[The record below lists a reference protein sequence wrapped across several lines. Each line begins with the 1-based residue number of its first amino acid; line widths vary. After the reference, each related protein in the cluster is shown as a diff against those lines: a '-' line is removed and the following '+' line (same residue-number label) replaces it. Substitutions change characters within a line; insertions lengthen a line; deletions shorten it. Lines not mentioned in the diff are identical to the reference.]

1 MNQSR
6 NESTRRLPW
15 IAAILSLAGLCLA
28 IRPGVSSVSAVDDGC
43 PVTSSETEHQGTTL
57 QGFAGSGVSGVIYDG
72 NDQNLKLNKQ
82 GGVFKA
88 ATIGITDN
96 HNVSCSADFDGD
108 SWTDLVVGQSH
119 NNYIYFYK
127 NRTVDNPAPDW
138 ADPSAIRTPKFVRIT
153 TVHPASA
160 TGTQHAGMVCGDFN
174 GDARQDFLYYKAAS
188 ETLPPSI
195 QRMYLGNGD
204 GTFQAPYAPMIDPLL
219 LPIFNQTSTNAF
231 AYDYNKD
238 GWLDVI
244 YGGKKAVAANTG
256 TIVAL
261 LNNCPTAW
269 AQGATC
275 GAQPQFTAADI
286 ITGKNF
292 GAKGINALAGAD
304 FTGDGLL
311 DLLAGSPS
319 QCSNFSLWPGLPGGG
334 FAAVAQSVPSVGGA
348 STLAAADFS
357 LDGKP
362 DMVWGRDGHNCTTQ
376 GGKAYY
382 YTNNGSSTPFSGG
395 FTTQLSEYNV
405 AVPGTG
411 VAMTDYD
418 LGTTLDYDHD
428 PDGTIDA
435 IIADGNDSGQYLLF
449 ANRVVGQYVAC
460 GDVASGILDLG
471 PLEDSEMVV
480 TGARMHP
487 TANLPSDTSI
497 KYFLSNEDPANW
509 QLASACAD
517 DPDDYCVSFPS
528 TSGRSI
534 RWKATMCSN
543 ELRSQTPTLSD
554 VTINFDYTPAKEHF
568 RGGVVVDDGVAYVG
582 AFKQPG
588 DRGHFY
594 AANAGLTEIYWDAGP
609 KLDAMIDSARRVY
622 TAAVGGASRLDFTSA
637 ATSQALL
644 QTALGV
650 ASAAQADAVV
660 TWQRSARF
668 GIAGGP
674 LSKTRLGAV
683 QTSTPAVI
691 SPPTRP
697 SWYQYLTT
705 QEKQEVDVFVEVHK
719 SRPVLALF
727 GSKDGPL
734 HAILNQPSDIQNA
747 ANGVEKWA
755 FLPSK
760 VTSRLLSDK
769 TGGVVS
775 AFVDGSPT
783 LADVKL
789 ADGRM
794 HTVAVVSGGVG
805 SGAVFAL
812 DVTDTVSAAGVVSG
826 PLPLWELLPGEELAG
841 LGTSKPAIARVKID
855 GAEKFIAILATG
867 YSNDNVSP
875 PYEKGRDVWAVDL
888 TTGARMWRFRTA
900 CPVTADPV
908 VLETDDDLEPS
919 APAIDGYVDRL
930 VLADACGFVYKL
942 DPAVSLPGALAT
954 DGWLDSTALGAVAT
968 GTTDA
973 KGRAVKALFSTA
985 LTSGALGE
993 ERPIAGTLGTRA
1005 DSSGRV
1011 ILFFGT
1017 GGLESYDPTKQNE
1030 FYAVYAD
1037 TGVIRN
1043 KLTGTCTNNKCE
1055 KFYGGVAVSAE
1066 QVLLTRSTDPTVG
1079 TGLCEL
1085 GSSEVMGVDLD
1096 DLTTQL
1102 TIATTSSTVS
1112 SLFGHA
1118 GAIYFTT
1125 LGGDMVRVGTPGA
1138 ADAGGESATG
1148 GHGGDGGGDGGDD
1161 DGNSSMPLG
1170 IVGWRQVL

>member
-1 MNQSR
+1 MKHSR
-6 NESTRRLPW
+6 NETARRLPW
-15 IAAILSLAGLCLA
+15 IAAILSLGGLCLA
-28 IRPGVSSVSAVDDGC
+28 IRPGVGDVSAVDDGC
-43 PVTSSETEHQGTTL
+43 PVTSSNTEHQGATL
-57 QGFAGSGVSGVIYDG
+57 QGFAGNGVSGVIYDA

-88 ATIGITDN
+88 ATIGITDS

-108 SWTDLVVGQSH
+108 TWTDMVVGQSG
-119 NNYIYFYK
+119 NNFIYYYK
-127 NRTVDNPAPDW
+127 NRTFDNTAPDW
-138 ADPSAIRTPKFVRIT
+138 ADPSAIRTPKFVLAT
-153 TVHPASA
+153 TIQAAAA

-174 GDARQDFLYYKAAS
+174 GDAKQDFFYYKS
-188 ETLPPSI
+188 GSDSLPPTI
-195 QRMYLGNGD
+195 QRLYLGNGD
-204 GTFQAPYAPMIDPLL
+204 GTFQAHYAPLIDPLL
-219 LPIFNQTSTNAF
+219 LPIFAQTSTNAF
-231 AYDYNKD
+231 AHDYNKD
-238 GWLDVI
+238 GWLDII

-256 TIVAL
+256 VIVAL

-269 AQGATC
+269 TPGAIC
-275 GAQPQFTAADI
+275 AAQPKFTVTDI
-286 ITGKNF
+286 ITGQNF
-292 GAKGINALAGAD
+292 GSKGINALTGAD

-319 QCSNFSLWPGLPGGG
+319 QCSNFSLWPGVSGGG
-334 FAAVAQSVPSVGGA
+334 FAAVPQSVPSVGGVSA
-348 STLAAADFS
+348 LISADFS

-362 DMVWGRDGHNCTTQ
+362 DMAWGRDGFNCSSQ

-382 YTNNGSSTPFSGG
+382 YTNNGTSTPFSGG

-405 AVPGTG
+405 AIPGTG
-411 VAMTDYD
+411 IALTDYD

-435 IIADGNDSGQYLLF
+435 IIADGNNSGQYLLF

-460 GDVASGILDLG
+460 GDVASGVLDLG
-471 PLEDSEMVV
+471 PLQSSEMVI
-480 TGARMHP
+480 TAARMHP
-487 TANLPSDTSI
+487 TANLPAGTSI
-497 KYFLSNEDPANW
+497 KYFMSNEDPANW

-517 DPDDYCVSFPS
+517 DPDDYCVSFP
-528 TSGRSI
+528 TTTGRSI

-594 AANAGLTEIYWDAGP
+594 AANAGLTQIYWDAGA
-609 KLDAMIDSARRVY
+609 KLDAMSDGARKIY
-622 TAAVGGASRLDFTSA
+622 TAAVGGATRLDFSTS
-637 ATSQALL
+637 ATSQAAL
-644 QTALGV
+644 QTVLGV

-674 LSKTRLGAV
+674 LTKTRLGAV
-683 QTSTPAVI
+683 QTSTPAII

-705 QEKQEVDVFVEVHK
+705 QQKQEVDVFVEVHEE
-719 SRPVLALF
+719 RPILALF

-734 HAILNQPSDIQNA
+734 HAILNQPSDIHNA

-760 VTSRLLSDK
+760 VASRLLADK
-769 TGGVVS
+769 TGGLVS

-783 LADVKL
+783 VADVKL

-805 SGAVFAL
+805 SSAVFAL
-812 DVTDTVSAAGVVSG
+812 DVTDTVSLAGAVSG
-826 PLPLWELLPGEELAG
+826 PQPLWELLPGEELAG
-841 LGTSKPAIARVKID
+841 LGTTKPAIARVKID

-867 YSNDNVSP
+867 YSSDNPSP
-875 PYEKGRDVWAVDL
+875 PYTKGRDVWAVDL
-888 TTGARMWRFRTA
+888 TTGARMWRFRAA
-900 CPVTADPV
+900 CPITADPV
-908 VLETDDDLEPS
+908 VFETDDDLEPS
-919 APAIDGYVDRL
+919 SPAIDGYVDRL
-930 VLADACGFVYKL
+930 LVADACGFVYKL
-942 DPAVSLPGALAT
+942 DPAVNLPGALAT
-954 DGWLDSTALGAVAT
+954 DGWLDSTTLGVVAT

-973 KGRAVKALFSTA
+973 KGRAVKALFSTEHTA
-985 LTSGALGE
+985 NAIGG
-993 ERPIAGTLGTRA
+993 ERPIAGTIGTRS
-1005 DSSGRV
+1005 DSSDRV
-1011 ILFFGT
+1011 VLFFGT

-1037 TGVIRN
+1037 NGAIRN

-1066 QVLLTRSTDPTVG
+1066 QVLLTRSTDPSIG

-1085 GSSEVMGVDLD
+1085 GSSEVMGLDLD
-1096 DLTTQL
+1096 DLSTEL
-1102 TIATTSSTVS
+1102 TVATASSTVS

-1125 LGGDMVRVGTPGA
+1125 LGGELVRVGTPGA

-1148 GHGGDGGGDGGDD
+1148 GSGGDGGGDGGDE
-1161 DGNSSMPLG
+1161 DGNSTMPLG